1 MNQDVFER
9 GTVNNY
15 PEPQMYTE
23 ALQNNFRGCIC
34 MLTVVVC
41 IFRFKYHLPSTHY
54 WQV

>member
-23 ALQNNFRGCIC
+23 ALQNNFCGC
-34 MLTVVVC
+34 MLTVVLC